1 MEYAVMNIA
10 RRLQLIAL
18 LVMVALVFLS
28 WFSINRLAASNQDLS
43 YVTDNTVPSIS
54 LIKEV
59 QADFYELHA
68 LIQTHVLNT
77 DDGKMQQIET
87 HIADIRTAINS
98 LLEKYK
104 AEMLS
109 NDEDRRLTDD
119 DQRIIAQYYL
129 EIDKVLL
136 LSRQNKNTEA
146 RDYLANN
153 VMTLF
158 GQFAQAIERHVKF
171 NVDLGLA
178 LKRQGEENNDSSL
191 QTLLFIA
198 GGTGI
203 LTLGLFIWLFNQV
216 ANPLRL
222 AMQTLSLIQ
231 RDLNFTLRADVKQQ
245 DEIGLTLNAVNRL
258 LDTLQQTFTEFSV
271 GSLQIKSTAESLS
284 QAAQHLASSASQAN
298 DATSLIAAGV
308 EEMTVSITDISQRTQ
323 ETSRITNESGKLASD
338 GGATIERT
346 VQAIN
351 EIADSIRQA
360 SHEVTALGEGISR
373 IGGVVNVIRDVA
385 GQTNL
390 LALNAAIEAARAG
403 EQGRGFAVV
412 ADEVRKLA
420 ERTAQSTQ
428 EISATVEAIQQES
441 QATVSRMSQVEEK
454 VVQGVAMATESGE
467 IITQIRHAS
476 HRVMDQVGEIT
487 NAIREQSSAAESI
500 AHQVEQIAQVVQ
512 QTSSTAEETSA
523 AAEELNVTTESI
535 HQQISRYR
543 IQ

>member
-1 MEYAVMNIA
+1 MNIA

-18 LVMVALVFLS
+18 LVILALIFLS
-28 WFSINRLAASNQDLS
+28 WFSTNRLDSANRDLG

-59 QADFYELHA
+59 QADFYELHS
-68 LIQTHVLNT
+68 LVQTHVLNT
-77 DDGKMQQIET
+77 DTGKMQQIET
-87 HIADIRTAINS
+87 GINEIRGQINS
-98 LLEKYK
+98 LLDKYK
-104 AEMLS
+104 AELLS

-119 DQRIIAQYYL
+119 DQRIVAQYYQ
-129 EIDKVLL
+129 EIDKVLQ
-136 LSRQNKNTEA
+136 LSRQNKNDEA
-146 RDYLANN
+146 RDMLAGEAYG
-153 VMTLF
+153 LF
-158 GQFAQAIERHVKF
+158 QQFAKAIELHVTF
-171 NVDLGLA
+171 NIDLGLE
-178 LKRQGEENNDSSL
+178 LKAQGKENYDNSM

-198 GGTGI
+198 GGTTV
-203 LTLGLFIWLFNQV
+203 LTLGLFVWLFNQV
-216 ANPLRL
+216 ANPLRT
-222 AMQTLSLIQ
+222 AMDTLTRIQ
-231 RDLNFTLRADVKQQ
+231 RDLNFTLRADVRQQ

-323 ETSRITNESGKLASD
+323 ETSRITNESGQLATE
-338 GGATIERT
+338 GGRTIDRT
-346 VQAIN
+346 VHAIN

-360 SHEVTALGEGISR
+360 SAEVSALGEGISR
-373 IGGVVNVIRDVA
+373 IGGVVSVIRDVA

-403 EQGRGFAVV
+403 ESGRGFAVV

-441 QATVSRMSQVEEK
+441 NNTVSRMNLVEEK
-454 VVQGVAMATESGE
+454 VSQGVVMATESGAIISE
-467 IITQIRHAS
+467 IRSAS

-487 NAIREQSSAAESI
+487 NAIREQSAAAESI

>member
-1 MEYAVMNIA
+1 MNIA

-18 LVMVALVFLS
+18 LVMLTLIFLS
-28 WFSINRLAASNQDLS
+28 WFSINRLGAGNRDLS

-59 QADFYELHA
+59 QADFYELHS
-68 LIQTHVLNT
+68 LVQTHVLNT
-77 DDGKMQQIET
+77 DSSKMQQIET
-87 HIADIRTAINS
+87 GITEIRGQINS
-98 LLEKYK
+98 LLDKYK

-119 DQRIIAQYYL
+119 DQRIVAQYYQ
-129 EIDKVLL
+129 EIDTVLQ
-136 LSRQNKNTEA
+136 LSRQNKNDEA
-146 RDYLANN
+146 RDMLAGEAYG
-153 VMTLF
+153 LF
-158 GQFAQAIERHVKF
+158 KQFAKAIELHVNF
-171 NVDLGLA
+171 NMDLGLA
-178 LKRQGEENNDSSL
+178 LKKQGQENYDNSL
-191 QTLLFIA
+191 QTLLLIA
-198 GGTGI
+198 GGATV
-203 LTLGLFIWLFNQV
+203 LTMGLFVWLFNQV
-216 ANPLRL
+216 ANPLRT
-222 AMQTLSLIQ
+222 AMDTLTRIQ

-284 QAAQHLASSASQAN
+284 QAAQHLASSANQAN

-323 ETSRITNESGKLASD
+323 ETSRITNESGQLATE
-338 GGATIERT
+338 GGRTIERT
-346 VQAIN
+346 VHAIN

-360 SHEVTALGEGISR
+360 SAEVIALGEGISR

-403 EQGRGFAVV
+403 ESGRGFAVV

-441 QATVSRMSQVEEK
+441 NNTVSRMHLVEEK
-454 VVQGVAMATESGE
+454 VSQGVTMATESGAIIAE
-467 IITQIRHAS
+467 IRSAS
-476 HRVMDQVGEIT
+476 HRVMEQVGEIT

>member
-1 MEYAVMNIA
+1 MNIA

-18 LVMVALVFLS
+18 LVMLALAFLS
-28 WFSINRLAASNQDLS
+28 WFSINRLSSANNDLG

-54 LIKEV
+54 LIKQV

-77 DDGKMQQIET
+77 DSSKMNQIET
-87 HIADIRTAINS
+87 GIADLRTEIRA
-98 LLEKYK
+98 LLQKYE
-104 AEMLS
+104 ADMLS
-109 NDEDRRLTDD
+109 NEEDRQLTTD
-119 DQRIIAQYYL
+119 DQRIIEQYYQ
-129 EIDKVLL
+129 EIEKVLI
-136 LSRQNKNTEA
+136 LSRDNKNTEA
-146 RDYLANN
+146 RDIIANN
-153 VMTLF
+153 VMPLF
-158 GQFAQAIERHVKF
+158 EQFSKAIDKHVHF
-171 NVDLGLA
+171 NVKLGEA
-178 LKRQGEENNDSSL
+178 VKQQGEKNYDNSL
-191 QTLLFIA
+191 QTMLFISV
-198 GGTGI
+198 GTGI
-203 LTLGLFIWLFNQV
+203 LTLVLFIWLFRQV

-222 AMQTLSLIQ
+222 AMATLFDIQ
-231 RDLNFTLRADVKQQ
+231 HNLNFTLRAKVAQQ
-245 DEIGLTLNAVNRL
+245 DEIGLTLSAVNRL

-284 QAAQHLASSASQAN
+284 QAAHHLASSASQAN

-323 ETSRITNESGKLASD
+323 EASRITNESGKLASD
-338 GGATIERT
+338 GGTTIDRT
-346 VQAIN
+346 VKAIN
-351 EIADSIRQA
+351 EIAEAIRQA
-360 SHEVTALGEGISR
+360 SSEVTALGDGISR
-373 IGGVVNVIRDVA
+373 IGGVVNVISDVA

-420 ERTAQSTQ
+420 ERTAQSTR
-428 EISATVEAIQQES
+428 EISETVEAIQQGS
-441 QATVSRMSQVEEK
+441 QLTVTKMVQVEEK
-454 VVQGVAMATESGE
+454 VAQGVAMATESGE
-467 IITQIRHAS
+467 IITQIRQAS

-487 NAIREQSSAAESI
+487 IAIREQSSAAESI

-523 AAEELNVTTESI
+523 AAEELNVTTENI

>member
-1 MEYAVMNIA
+1 MNIA

-18 LVMVALVFLS
+18 LVILALVFLS
-28 WFSINRLAASNQDLS
+28 WFSINRLDSANRDLG

-59 QADFYELHA
+59 QADFYELHS
-68 LIQTHVLNT
+68 LVQTHVLNT
-77 DDGKMQQIET
+77 DSSRMQQIET
-87 HIADIRTAINS
+87 GITEIQGQITS
-98 LLEKYK
+98 LLDKYK

-119 DQRIIAQYYL
+119 DQRIVAQYYQ
-129 EIDKVLL
+129 EIDKVLQ
-136 LSRQNKNTEA
+136 LSRQNKNDEA
-146 RDYLANN
+146 RDMLSGEAYG
-153 VMTLF
+153 LF
-158 GQFAQAIERHVKF
+158 QQFAKAIELHVNF
-171 NVDLGLA
+171 NMDLGLA
-178 LKRQGEENNDSSL
+178 LKKQGQENYDNSL

-198 GGTGI
+198 GGTTV
-203 LTLGLFIWLFNQV
+203 LTLGLFVWLFNQV
-216 ANPLRL
+216 ANPLRT
-222 AMQTLSLIQ
+222 AMDILTRIQ

-323 ETSRITNESGKLASD
+323 ETSRITNESGQLATE
-338 GGATIERT
+338 GGRTIERT
-346 VQAIN
+346 VHAIN

-360 SHEVTALGEGISR
+360 SAEVIALGEGISR

-403 EQGRGFAVV
+403 ESGRGFAVV

-441 QATVSRMSQVEEK
+441 NNTVSRMHLVEEK
-454 VVQGVAMATESGE
+454 VSQGVTMATESGAIIAE
-467 IITQIRHAS
+467 IRSAS
-476 HRVMDQVGEIT
+476 HRVMEQVGEIT

>member
-1 MEYAVMNIA
+1 MNIA

-18 LVMVALVFLS
+18 LVMLTLIFLS
-28 WFSINRLAASNQDLS
+28 WFSINRLGAGNRDLS

-59 QADFYELHA
+59 QADFYELHS
-68 LIQTHVLNT
+68 LVQTHVLNT
-77 DDGKMQQIET
+77 DSSRMQQIET
-87 HIADIRTAINS
+87 GITEIRGQINS
-98 LLEKYK
+98 LLDKYK

-119 DQRIIAQYYL
+119 DQRIVAQYYQ
-129 EIDKVLL
+129 EIDKVLQ
-136 LSRQNKNTEA
+136 LSRQNKNDEA
-146 RDYLANN
+146 RDMLAGEAYG
-153 VMTLF
+153 LF
-158 GQFAQAIERHVKF
+158 KQFAKAIELHVNF
-171 NVDLGLA
+171 NMDLGLA
-178 LKRQGEENNDSSL
+178 LKKQGQENYDNSL
-191 QTLLFIA
+191 QTLLLIA
-198 GGTGI
+198 GGATV
-203 LTLGLFIWLFNQV
+203 LTMGLFVWLFNQV
-216 ANPLRL
+216 ANPLRT
-222 AMQTLSLIQ
+222 AMDTLTRLQ

-298 DATSLIAAGV
+298 DATSLIATGV

-323 ETSRITNESGKLASD
+323 ETSRITNESGQLATE
-338 GGATIERT
+338 GGRTIERT
-346 VQAIN
+346 VHAIN

-360 SHEVTALGEGISR
+360 SAEVIALGEGISR

-403 EQGRGFAVV
+403 ESGRGFAVV

-441 QATVSRMSQVEEK
+441 NNTVSRMHLVEEK
-454 VVQGVAMATESGE
+454 VSQGVTMATESGAIIAE
-467 IITQIRHAS
+467 IRSAS
-476 HRVMDQVGEIT
+476 HRVMEQVGEIT

>member
-1 MEYAVMNIA
+1 MNIA

-18 LVMVALVFLS
+18 LVMLTLIFLS
-28 WFSINRLAASNQDLS
+28 WFSINRLGAGNRDLS

-59 QADFYELHA
+59 QADFYELHS
-68 LIQTHVLNT
+68 LVQTHVLNT
-77 DDGKMQQIET
+77 DSSKMQQIET
-87 HIADIRTAINS
+87 GITEIRGQINS
-98 LLEKYK
+98 LLDKYK

-119 DQRIIAQYYL
+119 DQRIVAQYYQ
-129 EIDKVLL
+129 EIDKVLQ
-136 LSRQNKNTEA
+136 LSRQNKNDEA
-146 RDYLANN
+146 RDMLAGEAYG
-153 VMTLF
+153 LF
-158 GQFAQAIERHVKF
+158 KQFAKAIELHVNF
-171 NVDLGLA
+171 NMDLGLA
-178 LKRQGEENNDSSL
+178 LKKQGQENYDNSL
-191 QTLLFIA
+191 QTLLLIA
-198 GGTGI
+198 GGATV
-203 LTLGLFIWLFNQV
+203 LTMGLFVWLFNQV
-216 ANPLRL
+216 ANPLRT
-222 AMQTLSLIQ
+222 AMDTLTRIQ

-284 QAAQHLASSASQAN
+284 QAAQHLASSANQAN

-323 ETSRITNESGKLASD
+323 ETSRITNESGQLATE
-338 GGATIERT
+338 GGRTIERT
-346 VQAIN
+346 VHAIN

-360 SHEVTALGEGISR
+360 SAEVIALGEGISR

-403 EQGRGFAVV
+403 ESGRGFAVV

-441 QATVSRMSQVEEK
+441 NNTVSRMHLVEEK
-454 VVQGVAMATESGE
+454 VSQGVTMATESGAIIAE
-467 IITQIRHAS
+467 IRSAS

>member
-1 MEYAVMNIA
+1 MNIA

-18 LVMVALVFLS
+18 LVMLTLIFLS
-28 WFSINRLAASNQDLS
+28 WFSINRLGAGNRDLS

-59 QADFYELHA
+59 QADFYELHS
-68 LIQTHVLNT
+68 LVQTHVLNT
-77 DDGKMQQIET
+77 DSSKMQQIET
-87 HIADIRTAINS
+87 GITEIRGQINS
-98 LLEKYK
+98 LLDKYK

-119 DQRIIAQYYL
+119 DQRIVAQYYQ
-129 EIDKVLL
+129 EIDKVLQ
-136 LSRQNKNTEA
+136 LSRQNKNDEA
-146 RDYLANN
+146 RDMLAGEAYG
-153 VMTLF
+153 LF
-158 GQFAQAIERHVKF
+158 KQFAKAIELHVNF
-171 NVDLGLA
+171 NMDLGLA
-178 LKRQGEENNDSSL
+178 LKKQGQENYDSSL
-191 QTLLFIA
+191 QTLLLIA
-198 GGTGI
+198 GGATV
-203 LTLGLFIWLFNQV
+203 LTMGLFVWLFNQV
-216 ANPLRL
+216 ANPLRT
-222 AMQTLSLIQ
+222 AMDTLTRIQ

-284 QAAQHLASSASQAN
+284 LAAQHLASSANQAN

-323 ETSRITNESGKLASD
+323 ETSRITNESGQLATE
-338 GGATIERT
+338 GGRTIERT
-346 VQAIN
+346 VHAIN

-360 SHEVTALGEGISR
+360 SAEVIALGEGISR

-403 EQGRGFAVV
+403 ESGRGFAVV

-441 QATVSRMSQVEEK
+441 NNTVSRMHLVEEK
-454 VVQGVAMATESGE
+454 VSQGVTMATESGAIIAE
-467 IITQIRHAS
+467 IRSAS
-476 HRVMDQVGEIT
+476 HRVMEQVGEIT

>member
-1 MEYAVMNIA
+1 MNIA

-18 LVMVALVFLS
+18 LVMLALVFLS
-28 WFSINRLAASNQDLS
+28 WFSINRLGAGNRDLS
-43 YVTDNTVPSIS
+43 YVTDNTVPSIA

-59 QADFYELHA
+59 QAAFYELHSRVQSH
-68 LIQTHVLNT
+68 ILNT
-77 DDGKMQQIET
+77 DDGKMQQIE
-87 HIADIRTAINS
+87 ADIAEHRKQINS
-98 LLEKYK
+98 QLEKYK

-119 DQRIIAQYYL
+119 DLRIIAQYYQ
-129 EIDKVLL
+129 EIDKVLQ
-136 LSRQNKNTEA
+136 LSRQNKNDEA
-146 RDYLANN
+146 RDMLAGEATR
-153 VMTLF
+153 VF
-158 GQFAQAIERHVKF
+158 QQFAKAIELHVNF
-171 NVDLGLA
+171 NMDLGLA
-178 LKRQGEENNDSSL
+178 LKKQGQENYDNSL

-198 GGTGI
+198 GGATV
-203 LTLGLFIWLFNQV
+203 LTMGLFVWLFNQV
-216 ANPLRL
+216 ANPLRT
-222 AMQTLSLIQ
+222 AMDTLTRIQ

-284 QAAQHLASSASQAN
+284 QAAQHLASSANQAN

-323 ETSRITNESGKLASD
+323 ETSRITNESGQLATE
-338 GGATIERT
+338 GGRTIERT
-346 VQAIN
+346 VHAIN

-360 SHEVTALGEGISR
+360 SAEVIALGEGISR

-403 EQGRGFAVV
+403 ESGRGFAVV

-441 QATVSRMSQVEEK
+441 NNTVSRMHLVEEK
-454 VVQGVAMATESGE
+454 VSQGVTMATESGAIIAE
-467 IITQIRHAS
+467 IRSAS
-476 HRVMDQVGEIT
+476 HRVMEQVGEIT

>member
-1 MEYAVMNIA
+1 MNIA

-18 LVMVALVFLS
+18 LVILTLIFLS
-28 WFSINRLAASNQDLS
+28 WFSINRLGAGNRDLS

-59 QADFYELHA
+59 QADFYELHS
-68 LIQTHVLNT
+68 LVQTHVLNT
-77 DDGKMQQIET
+77 DSSRMQQIET
-87 HIADIRTAINS
+87 GITEIRGQINS
-98 LLEKYK
+98 LLDKYK

-119 DQRIIAQYYL
+119 DQRIVAQYYQ
-129 EIDKVLL
+129 EIDKVLQ
-136 LSRQNKNTEA
+136 LSRQNKNDEA
-146 RDYLANN
+146 RDMLAGEAYG
-153 VMTLF
+153 LF
-158 GQFAQAIERHVKF
+158 QQFAKAIELHVNF
-171 NVDLGLA
+171 NMDLGLA
-178 LKRQGEENNDSSL
+178 LKKQGQENYDNSL
-191 QTLLFIA
+191 QTLLLIA
-198 GGTGI
+198 GGATV
-203 LTLGLFIWLFNQV
+203 LTMGLFVWLFNQV
-216 ANPLRL
+216 ANPLRT
-222 AMQTLSLIQ
+222 AMDTLTRIQ

-284 QAAQHLASSASQAN
+284 QAAQHLASSANQAN

-323 ETSRITNESGKLASD
+323 ETSRITNESGQLATE
-338 GGATIERT
+338 GGRTIERT
-346 VQAIN
+346 VHAIN

-360 SHEVTALGEGISR
+360 SAEVIALGEGISR

-403 EQGRGFAVV
+403 ESGRGFAVV

-441 QATVSRMSQVEEK
+441 NNTVSRMHLVEEK
-454 VVQGVAMATESGE
+454 VSQGVTMATESGAIIAE
-467 IITQIRHAS
+467 IRSAS

>member
-1 MEYAVMNIA
+1 MNIA

-18 LVMVALVFLS
+18 LVMLTLIFLS
-28 WFSINRLAASNQDLS
+28 WFSINRLGAGNRDLS

-59 QADFYELHA
+59 QADFYELHS
-68 LIQTHVLNT
+68 LVQTHVLNT
-77 DDGKMQQIET
+77 DSSKMQQIET
-87 HIADIRTAINS
+87 GITEIRGQINS
-98 LLEKYK
+98 LLDKYK

-119 DQRIIAQYYL
+119 DQRIVAQYYQ
-129 EIDKVLL
+129 EIDKVLQ
-136 LSRQNKNTEA
+136 LSRQNKNDEA
-146 RDYLANN
+146 RDMLAGEAYG
-153 VMTLF
+153 LF
-158 GQFAQAIERHVKF
+158 QQFAKAIELHVNF
-171 NVDLGLA
+171 NMDLGLA
-178 LKRQGEENNDSSL
+178 LKKQGQENYDNSL
-191 QTLLFIA
+191 QTLLLIA
-198 GGTGI
+198 GGATV
-203 LTLGLFIWLFNQV
+203 LTMGLFVWLFNQV
-216 ANPLRL
+216 ANPLRT
-222 AMQTLSLIQ
+222 AMDTLTRIQ

-284 QAAQHLASSASQAN
+284 QAAQHLASSANQAN

-323 ETSRITNESGKLASD
+323 ETSRITNESGQLATE
-338 GGATIERT
+338 GGRTIERT
-346 VQAIN
+346 VHAIN

-360 SHEVTALGEGISR
+360 SAEVIALGEGISR

-403 EQGRGFAVV
+403 ESGRGFAVV

-441 QATVSRMSQVEEK
+441 NNTVSRMHLVEEK
-454 VVQGVAMATESGE
+454 VSQGVTMATESGAIIAE
-467 IITQIRHAS
+467 IRSAS
-476 HRVMDQVGEIT
+476 HRVMEQVGEIT

>member
-1 MEYAVMNIA
+1 MNIA

-18 LVMVALVFLS
+18 LVMLTLIFLS
-28 WFSINRLAASNQDLS
+28 WFSINRLGAGNRDLS

-59 QADFYELHA
+59 QADFYELHS
-68 LIQTHVLNT
+68 LVQTHVLNT
-77 DDGKMQQIET
+77 DSSKMQQIET
-87 HIADIRTAINS
+87 GITEIRGQINS
-98 LLEKYK
+98 LLDKYK

-119 DQRIIAQYYL
+119 DQRIVAQYYQ
-129 EIDKVLL
+129 EIDKVLQ
-136 LSRQNKNTEA
+136 LSRQNKNDEA
-146 RDYLANN
+146 RDMLAGEATR
-153 VMTLF
+153 VF
-158 GQFAQAIERHVKF
+158 QQFAKAIELHVNF
-171 NVDLGLA
+171 NMDLGLA
-178 LKRQGEENNDSSL
+178 LKKQGQENYDNSL

-198 GGTGI
+198 GGATV
-203 LTLGLFIWLFNQV
+203 LTMGLFVWLFNQV
-216 ANPLRL
+216 ANPLRT
-222 AMQTLSLIQ
+222 AMDTLTRIQ

-284 QAAQHLASSASQAN
+284 QAAQHLASSANQAN

-323 ETSRITNESGKLASD
+323 ETSRITNESGHLATE
-338 GGATIERT
+338 GGRTIERT
-346 VQAIN
+346 VHAIN

-360 SHEVTALGEGISR
+360 SAEVIALGEGISR

-403 EQGRGFAVV
+403 ESGRGFAVV

-441 QATVSRMSQVEEK
+441 NNTVSRMHLVEEK
-454 VVQGVAMATESGE
+454 VSQGVTMATESGAIIAE
-467 IITQIRHAS
+467 IRSAS
-476 HRVMDQVGEIT
+476 HRVMEQVGEIT

>member
-1 MEYAVMNIA
+1 MNIA

-18 LVMVALVFLS
+18 LVMLTLIFLS
-28 WFSINRLAASNQDLS
+28 WFSINRLGAGNRDLS

-59 QADFYELHA
+59 QADFYELHS
-68 LIQTHVLNT
+68 LVQTHVLNT
-77 DDGKMQQIET
+77 DSSKMQQIET
-87 HIADIRTAINS
+87 GITEIRGQINS
-98 LLEKYK
+98 LLDKYK

-119 DQRIIAQYYL
+119 DQRIVAQYYQ
-129 EIDKVLL
+129 EIDKVLQ
-136 LSRQNKNTEA
+136 LSRQNKNDEA
-146 RDYLANN
+146 RDMLAGEAYG
-153 VMTLF
+153 LF
-158 GQFAQAIERHVKF
+158 KQFAKAIELHVNF
-171 NVDLGLA
+171 NMDLGLA
-178 LKRQGEENNDSSL
+178 LKKQGQENYDNSL

-198 GGTGI
+198 GGTTV
-203 LTLGLFIWLFNQV
+203 LTMGLFVWLFNQV
-216 ANPLRL
+216 ANPLRT
-222 AMQTLSLIQ
+222 AMDTLTRIQ

-284 QAAQHLASSASQAN
+284 QAAQHLASSANQAN

-323 ETSRITNESGKLASD
+323 ETSRITNESGQLATE
-338 GGATIERT
+338 GGRTIERT
-346 VQAIN
+346 VHAIN

-360 SHEVTALGEGISR
+360 SAEVIALGEGISR

-403 EQGRGFAVV
+403 ESGRGFAVV

-441 QATVSRMSQVEEK
+441 NNTVSRMHLVEEK
-454 VVQGVAMATESGE
+454 VSQGVTMATESGAIIAE
-467 IITQIRHAS
+467 IRSAS

>member
-1 MEYAVMNIA
+1 MNIA

-18 LVMVALVFLS
+18 LVMLTLLFLS
-28 WFSINRLAASNQDLS
+28 WFSINRLGAGNRDLS

-54 LIKEV
+54 LIKDV
-59 QADFYELHA
+59 QADFYELHSHV
-68 LIQTHVLNT
+68 QTHILNT
-77 DDGKMQQIET
+77 DDSKMQQIEAD
-87 HIADIRTAINS
+87 IADKRKQISS

-104 AEMLS
+104 AELLS

-119 DQRIIAQYYL
+119 DQRIIAQYFQ

-136 LSRQNKNTEA
+136 LSRQNKNDEA
-146 RDYLANN
+146 RDMLAGEAAR
-153 VMTLF
+153 LF
-158 GQFAQAIERHVKF
+158 EQFAKAIELHVTF
-171 NVDLGLA
+171 NTDLGLA
-178 LKRQGEENNDSSL
+178 LKKQGEENYDNSL

-198 GGTGI
+198 GGATV
-203 LTLGLFIWLFNQV
+203 LTMGLFVWLFNQV
-216 ANPLRL
+216 ANPLRT
-222 AMQTLSLIQ
+222 AMDTLTRIQ

-323 ETSRITNESGKLASD
+323 ETSRITNESGQLATE
-338 GGATIERT
+338 GGKTIDRT
-346 VQAIN
+346 VHAIN

-360 SHEVTALGEGISR
+360 SAEVIALGEGISR

-403 EQGRGFAVV
+403 ESGRGFAVV

-441 QATVSRMSQVEEK
+441 NNTVSRMNLVEEK
-454 VVQGVAMATESGE
+454 VSQGVVMATESGAIISE
-467 IITQIRHAS
+467 IRSAS
-476 HRVMDQVGEIT
+476 HRVMEQVGEIT

>member
-1 MEYAVMNIA
+1 MNIA

-18 LVMVALVFLS
+18 LVMLALVFLS
-28 WFSINRLAASNQDLS
+28 WFSINRLGAGNRDLS
-43 YVTDNTVPSIS
+43 YVTDNTVPSIA

-59 QADFYELHA
+59 QAAFYELHSRVQSH
-68 LIQTHVLNT
+68 ILNT
-77 DDGKMQQIET
+77 DDGKMQQIE
-87 HIADIRTAINS
+87 ADIAEHRKQINS
-98 LLEKYK
+98 QLEKYK

-119 DQRIIAQYYL
+119 DQRIIAQYYQ
-129 EIDKVLL
+129 EIDKVLQ
-136 LSRQNKNTEA
+136 LSRQNKNDEA
-146 RDYLANN
+146 RDMQAGEATR
-153 VMTLF
+153 VF
-158 GQFAQAIERHVKF
+158 QQFAKAIELHVNF
-171 NVDLGLA
+171 NMDLGLA
-178 LKRQGEENNDSSL
+178 LKKQGQENYDNSL

-198 GGTGI
+198 GGATV
-203 LTLGLFIWLFNQV
+203 LTMGLFVWLFNQV
-216 ANPLRL
+216 ANPLRT
-222 AMQTLSLIQ
+222 AMDTLTRIQ

-284 QAAQHLASSASQAN
+284 QAAQHLASSANQAN

-323 ETSRITNESGKLASD
+323 ETSRITNESGQLATE
-338 GGATIERT
+338 GGRTIERT
-346 VQAIN
+346 VHAIN

-360 SHEVTALGEGISR
+360 SAEVIALGEGISR

-403 EQGRGFAVV
+403 ESGRGFAVV

-441 QATVSRMSQVEEK
+441 NNTVSRMHLVEEK
-454 VVQGVAMATESGE
+454 VSQGVTMATESGAIIAE
-467 IITQIRHAS
+467 IRSAS
-476 HRVMDQVGEIT
+476 HRVMEQVGEIT

-512 QTSSTAEETSA
+512 QTSST
-523 AAEELNVTTESI
+523 
-535 HQQISRYR
+535 
-543 IQ
+543 

>member
-1 MEYAVMNIA
+1 MNIA

-18 LVMVALVFLS
+18 LVMLTLIFLS
-28 WFSINRLAASNQDLS
+28 WFSINRLGAGNRDLS

-59 QADFYELHA
+59 QADFYELHS
-68 LIQTHVLNT
+68 LVQTHVLNT
-77 DDGKMQQIET
+77 DSSKMQQIET
-87 HIADIRTAINS
+87 GITEIRGQINS
-98 LLEKYK
+98 LLDKYK

-119 DQRIIAQYYL
+119 DQRIVAQYYQ
-129 EIDKVLL
+129 EIDKVLQ
-136 LSRQNKNTEA
+136 LSRQNKNDEA
-146 RDYLANN
+146 RDMLAGEAYG
-153 VMTLF
+153 LF
-158 GQFAQAIERHVKF
+158 QQFAKAIELHVNF
-171 NVDLGLA
+171 NMDLGLA
-178 LKRQGEENNDSSL
+178 LKKQGQENYDNSL
-191 QTLLFIA
+191 QTLLLIA
-198 GGTGI
+198 GGATV
-203 LTLGLFIWLFNQV
+203 LTMGLFVWLFNQV
-216 ANPLRL
+216 ANPLRT
-222 AMQTLSLIQ
+222 AMDTLTRIQ

-284 QAAQHLASSASQAN
+284 QAAQHLASSANQAN

-323 ETSRITNESGKLASD
+323 ETSRITNESGQLATE
-338 GGATIERT
+338 GGRTIDRT
-346 VQAIN
+346 VHAIN

-360 SHEVTALGEGISR
+360 SAEVIALGEGISR

-403 EQGRGFAVV
+403 ESGRGFAVV

-441 QATVSRMSQVEEK
+441 NNTVSRMHLVEEK
-454 VVQGVAMATESGE
+454 VSQGVTMATESGAIIAE
-467 IITQIRHAS
+467 IRSAS

>member
-1 MEYAVMNIA
+1 MNIA

-18 LVMVALVFLS
+18 LVMLTLVFLS
-28 WFSINRLAASNQDLS
+28 WFSINRLGAGNRDLS

-59 QADFYELHA
+59 QADFYELHS
-68 LIQTHVLNT
+68 LVQTHVLNT
-77 DDGKMQQIET
+77 DSSRMQQIET
-87 HIADIRTAINS
+87 GITEIRGQINS
-98 LLEKYK
+98 LLDKYK

-119 DQRIIAQYYL
+119 DQRIVAQYYQ
-129 EIDKVLL
+129 EIDKVLQ
-136 LSRQNKNTEA
+136 LSRQNKNDEA
-146 RDYLANN
+146 RDMLAGEAYG
-153 VMTLF
+153 LF
-158 GQFAQAIERHVKF
+158 KQFAKAIELHVNF
-171 NVDLGLA
+171 NIDLGLA
-178 LKRQGEENNDSSL
+178 LKKQGQENYDNSL
-191 QTLLFIA
+191 QTLLLIA
-198 GGTGI
+198 GGATV
-203 LTLGLFIWLFNQV
+203 LTMGLFVWLFNQV
-216 ANPLRL
+216 ANPLRT
-222 AMQTLSLIQ
+222 AMDTLTRIQ

-284 QAAQHLASSASQAN
+284 QAAQHLASSANQAN

-323 ETSRITNESGKLASD
+323 ETSRITNESGQLATE
-338 GGATIERT
+338 GGRTIERT
-346 VQAIN
+346 VHAIN

-360 SHEVTALGEGISR
+360 SAEVIALGEGISR

-403 EQGRGFAVV
+403 ESGRGFAVV

-441 QATVSRMSQVEEK
+441 NNTVSRMHLVEEK
-454 VVQGVAMATESGE
+454 VSQGVTMATESGAIIAE
-467 IITQIRHAS
+467 IRSAS

>member
-1 MEYAVMNIA
+1 MNIA

-18 LVMVALVFLS
+18 LVMLTLIFLS
-28 WFSINRLAASNQDLS
+28 WFSINRLGAGNRDLS

-59 QADFYELHA
+59 QADFYELHS
-68 LIQTHVLNT
+68 LVQTHVLNT
-77 DDGKMQQIET
+77 DSSKMQQIET
-87 HIADIRTAINS
+87 GITEIRGQINS
-98 LLEKYK
+98 LLDKYK

-119 DQRIIAQYYL
+119 DQRIVAQYYQ
-129 EIDKVLL
+129 EIDKVLQ
-136 LSRQNKNTEA
+136 LSRQNKNDEA
-146 RDYLANN
+146 RDMLAGEAYG
-153 VMTLF
+153 LF
-158 GQFAQAIERHVKF
+158 KQFAKAIELHVNF
-171 NVDLGLA
+171 NMDLGLA
-178 LKRQGEENNDSSL
+178 LKKQGQENYDNSL

-198 GGTGI
+198 GGATV
-203 LTLGLFIWLFNQV
+203 LTMGLFVWLFNQV
-216 ANPLRL
+216 ANPLRT
-222 AMQTLSLIQ
+222 AMDTLTRIQ

-284 QAAQHLASSASQAN
+284 QAAQHLASSANQAN

-323 ETSRITNESGKLASD
+323 ETSRITNESGQLASE
-338 GGATIERT
+338 GGRTIERT
-346 VQAIN
+346 VHAIN

-360 SHEVTALGEGISR
+360 SAEVIALGEGISR

-403 EQGRGFAVV
+403 ESGRGFAVV

-441 QATVSRMSQVEEK
+441 NNTVSRMHLVEEK
-454 VVQGVAMATESGE
+454 VSQGVTMATESGAIIAE
-467 IITQIRHAS
+467 IRSAS

>member
-1 MEYAVMNIA
+1 MNIA

-18 LVMVALVFLS
+18 LVILALIFLS
-28 WFSINRLAASNQDLS
+28 WFSINRLGAGNRDLS

-59 QADFYELHA
+59 QADFYELHS
-68 LIQTHVLNT
+68 LVQTHVLNT
-77 DDGKMQQIET
+77 DSSRMQQIET
-87 HIADIRTAINS
+87 GITEIRGQINS
-98 LLEKYK
+98 LLDKYK

-119 DQRIIAQYYL
+119 GQRIVAQYYQ
-129 EIDKVLL
+129 EIDKVLQ
-136 LSRQNKNTEA
+136 LSRQNKNDEA
-146 RDYLANN
+146 RDMLAGEAYG
-153 VMTLF
+153 LF
-158 GQFAQAIERHVKF
+158 KQFAKAIELHVNF
-171 NVDLGLA
+171 NIDLGLA
-178 LKRQGEENNDSSL
+178 LKKQGQENYDNSL
-191 QTLLFIA
+191 QTLLLIA
-198 GGTGI
+198 GGATV
-203 LTLGLFIWLFNQV
+203 LTMGLFVWLFNQV
-216 ANPLRL
+216 ANPLRT
-222 AMQTLSLIQ
+222 AMDTLTRIQ

-284 QAAQHLASSASQAN
+284 QAAQHLASSANQAN

-323 ETSRITNESGKLASD
+323 ETSRITNESGQLATE
-338 GGATIERT
+338 GGRTIERT
-346 VQAIN
+346 VHAIN

-360 SHEVTALGEGISR
+360 SAEVIALGEGISR

-403 EQGRGFAVV
+403 ESGRGFAVV

-441 QATVSRMSQVEEK
+441 NNTVSRMHLVEEK
-454 VVQGVAMATESGE
+454 VSQGVTMATESGAIIAE
-467 IITQIRHAS
+467 IRSAS

>member
-1 MEYAVMNIA
+1 MNIA

-18 LVMVALVFLS
+18 LVILALIFLS
-28 WFSINRLAASNQDLS
+28 WFSINRLDSANRDLG

-59 QADFYELHA
+59 QADFYELHS
-68 LIQTHVLNT
+68 LVQTHVLNT
-77 DDGKMQQIET
+77 DTSKMQQIET
-87 HIADIRTAINS
+87 GITEIRGQINS
-98 LLEKYK
+98 LLDKYK
-104 AEMLS
+104 AELLS

-119 DQRIIAQYYL
+119 DQRIVAQYYQ
-129 EIDKVLL
+129 EIDKVLQ
-136 LSRQNKNTEA
+136 LSRQNKNDEA
-146 RDYLANN
+146 RDMLAGEATN
-153 VMTLF
+153 LF
-158 GQFAQAIERHVKF
+158 HQFAKAIELHVNF
-171 NVDLGLA
+171 NIDLGLE
-178 LKRQGEENNDSSL
+178 LKAQGKENYDNSM

-198 GGTGI
+198 GGTTV
-203 LTLGLFIWLFNQV
+203 LTLGLFVWLFNQV
-216 ANPLRL
+216 ANPLRT
-222 AMQTLSLIQ
+222 AMDTLTRIQ
-231 RDLNFTLRADVKQQ
+231 RDLNFTLRADVRQQ

-323 ETSRITNESGKLASD
+323 ETSRITNESGQLATE
-338 GGATIERT
+338 GGRTIDRT
-346 VQAIN
+346 VHAIN

-360 SHEVTALGEGISR
+360 SAEVIALGEGISR

-403 EQGRGFAVV
+403 ESGRGFAVV

-441 QATVSRMSQVEEK
+441 NNTVSRMNLVEEK
-454 VVQGVAMATESGE
+454 VSQGVAMATESGAIISE
-467 IITQIRHAS
+467 IRSAS

-487 NAIREQSSAAESI
+487 NAIREQSAAAESI

>member
-1 MEYAVMNIA
+1 MNIA

-18 LVMVALVFLS
+18 LVILTLIFLS
-28 WFSINRLAASNQDLS
+28 WFSINRLGAGNRDLS

-59 QADFYELHA
+59 QADFYELHS
-68 LIQTHVLNT
+68 LVQTHVLNT
-77 DDGKMQQIET
+77 DSSRMQQIET
-87 HIADIRTAINS
+87 GITEIRGQINS
-98 LLEKYK
+98 LLDKYK

-119 DQRIIAQYYL
+119 DQRIVAQYYQ
-129 EIDKVLL
+129 EIDKVLQ
-136 LSRQNKNTEA
+136 LSRQNKNDEA
-146 RDYLANN
+146 RDMLAGEAYG
-153 VMTLF
+153 LF
-158 GQFAQAIERHVKF
+158 KQFAKAIELHVNF
-171 NVDLGLA
+171 NMDLGLA
-178 LKRQGEENNDSSL
+178 LKKQGQENYDNSL

-198 GGTGI
+198 GGATV
-203 LTLGLFIWLFNQV
+203 LTMGLFVWLFNQV
-216 ANPLRL
+216 ANPLRT
-222 AMQTLSLIQ
+222 AMDTLTRIQ

-284 QAAQHLASSASQAN
+284 QAAQHLASSANQAN

-323 ETSRITNESGKLASD
+323 ETSRITNESGQLATE
-338 GGATIERT
+338 GGRTIERT
-346 VQAIN
+346 VHAIN

-360 SHEVTALGEGISR
+360 SAEVIALGEGISR
-373 IGGVVNVIRDVA
+373 IGGVVSVIRDVA

-403 EQGRGFAVV
+403 ESGRGFAVV

-441 QATVSRMSQVEEK
+441 NNTVSRMHLVEEK
-454 VVQGVAMATESGE
+454 VSQGVTMATESGAIIAE
-467 IITQIRHAS
+467 IRSAS

>member
-1 MEYAVMNIA
+1 MNIA

-18 LVMVALVFLS
+18 LVMLTLIFLS
-28 WFSINRLAASNQDLS
+28 WFSINRLGAGNRDLS

-59 QADFYELHA
+59 QADFYELHS
-68 LIQTHVLNT
+68 LVQTHVLNT
-77 DDGKMQQIET
+77 DSSRMQQIET
-87 HIADIRTAINS
+87 GITEIRGQINS
-98 LLEKYK
+98 LLDKYK

-119 DQRIIAQYYL
+119 DQRIVAQYYQ
-129 EIDKVLL
+129 EIDKVLQ
-136 LSRQNKNTEA
+136 LSRQNKNDEA
-146 RDYLANN
+146 RDMLAGEAYG
-153 VMTLF
+153 LF
-158 GQFAQAIERHVKF
+158 QQFAKAIELHVNF
-171 NVDLGLA
+171 NMDLGLA
-178 LKRQGEENNDSSL
+178 LKKQGQENYDNSL

-198 GGTGI
+198 GGATV
-203 LTLGLFIWLFNQV
+203 LTMGLFVWLFNQV
-216 ANPLRL
+216 ANPLRT
-222 AMQTLSLIQ
+222 AMDTLTRIQ

-284 QAAQHLASSASQAN
+284 QAAQHLASSANQAN

-323 ETSRITNESGKLASD
+323 ETSRITNESGQLATE
-338 GGATIERT
+338 GGRTIDRT
-346 VQAIN
+346 VHAIN

-360 SHEVTALGEGISR
+360 SAEVIALGEGISR

-403 EQGRGFAVV
+403 ESGRGFAVV

-441 QATVSRMSQVEEK
+441 NNTVSRMHLVEEK
-454 VVQGVAMATESGE
+454 VSQGVTMATESGAIIAE
-467 IITQIRHAS
+467 IRSAS

>member
-1 MEYAVMNIA
+1 MNIA

-18 LVMVALVFLS
+18 LVMLTLIFLS
-28 WFSINRLAASNQDLS
+28 WFSINRLGAGNRDLS
-43 YVTDNTVPSIS
+43 YVTDNTVPSIA

-59 QADFYELHA
+59 QADFYELHS
-68 LIQTHVLNT
+68 LVQTHVLNT
-77 DDGKMQQIET
+77 DSSKMQQIET
-87 HIADIRTAINS
+87 GITEIRGQINS
-98 LLEKYK
+98 LLDKYK

-119 DQRIIAQYYL
+119 DQRIVAQYYQ
-129 EIDKVLL
+129 EIDKVLQ
-136 LSRQNKNTEA
+136 LSRQNKNDEA
-146 RDYLANN
+146 RDMLAGEAYG
-153 VMTLF
+153 LF
-158 GQFAQAIERHVKF
+158 QQFAKAIELHVNF
-171 NVDLGLA
+171 NMDLGLA
-178 LKRQGEENNDSSL
+178 LKKQGQENYDNSL

-198 GGTGI
+198 GGATV
-203 LTLGLFIWLFNQV
+203 LTMGLFVWLFNQV
-216 ANPLRL
+216 ANPLRT
-222 AMQTLSLIQ
+222 AMDTLTRIQ

-284 QAAQHLASSASQAN
+284 QAAQHLASSANQAN

-323 ETSRITNESGKLASD
+323 ETSRITNESGQLATE
-338 GGATIERT
+338 GGRTIERT
-346 VQAIN
+346 VHAIN

-360 SHEVTALGEGISR
+360 SAEVIALGEGISR

-403 EQGRGFAVV
+403 ESGRGFAVV

-441 QATVSRMSQVEEK
+441 NNTVSRMHLVEEK
-454 VVQGVAMATESGE
+454 VSQGVTMATESGAIIAE
-467 IITQIRHAS
+467 IRSAS
-476 HRVMDQVGEIT
+476 HRVMEQVGEIT

>member
-1 MEYAVMNIA
+1 MNIA

-18 LVMVALVFLS
+18 LVMLTLIFLS
-28 WFSINRLAASNQDLS
+28 WFSINRLGAGNRDLS

-59 QADFYELHA
+59 QADFYELHS
-68 LIQTHVLNT
+68 LVQTHVLNT
-77 DDGKMQQIET
+77 DSSRMQQIET
-87 HIADIRTAINS
+87 GITEIRGQINS
-98 LLEKYK
+98 LLDKYK

-119 DQRIIAQYYL
+119 DQRIVAQYYQ
-129 EIDKVLL
+129 EIDKVLQ
-136 LSRQNKNTEA
+136 LSRQNKNDEA
-146 RDYLANN
+146 RDMLAGEAYG
-153 VMTLF
+153 LF
-158 GQFAQAIERHVKF
+158 KQFAKAIELHVNF
-171 NVDLGLA
+171 NMDLGLA
-178 LKRQGEENNDSSL
+178 IKKQGQENYDNSL

-198 GGTGI
+198 GGATV
-203 LTLGLFIWLFNQV
+203 LTMGLFVWLFNQV
-216 ANPLRL
+216 ANPLRT
-222 AMQTLSLIQ
+222 AMDTLTRIQ

-284 QAAQHLASSASQAN
+284 QAAQHLASSANQAN

-323 ETSRITNESGKLASD
+323 ETSRITNESGQLATE
-338 GGATIERT
+338 GGRTIERT
-346 VQAIN
+346 VHAIN

-360 SHEVTALGEGISR
+360 SAEVIALGEGISR

-403 EQGRGFAVV
+403 ESGRGFAVV

-441 QATVSRMSQVEEK
+441 NNTVSRMHLVEEK
-454 VVQGVAMATESGE
+454 VSQGVTMATESGAIIAE
-467 IITQIRHAS
+467 IRSAS

>member
-1 MEYAVMNIA
+1 MNIA

-18 LVMVALVFLS
+18 LVMLALVFLS
-28 WFSINRLAASNQDLS
+28 WFSINRLGAGNRDLS

-59 QADFYELHA
+59 QADFYELHS
-68 LIQTHVLNT
+68 LVQTHVLNT
-77 DDGKMQQIET
+77 DSSRMQQIET
-87 HIADIRTAINS
+87 GITEIRGQINS
-98 LLEKYK
+98 LLDKYK

-119 DQRIIAQYYL
+119 DQRIVAQYYQ
-129 EIDKVLL
+129 EIDKVLQ
-136 LSRQNKNTEA
+136 LSRQNKNDEA
-146 RDYLANN
+146 RDMLAGEAYG
-153 VMTLF
+153 LF
-158 GQFAQAIERHVKF
+158 KQFAKAIELHVNF
-171 NVDLGLA
+171 NMDLGLA
-178 LKRQGEENNDSSL
+178 LKKQGQENYDNSL
-191 QTLLFIA
+191 QTLLLIA
-198 GGTGI
+198 GGTTV
-203 LTLGLFIWLFNQV
+203 LTMGLFVWLFNQV
-216 ANPLRL
+216 ANPLRT
-222 AMQTLSLIQ
+222 AMDTLTRIQ

-284 QAAQHLASSASQAN
+284 QAAQHLASSANQAN

-323 ETSRITNESGKLASD
+323 ETSRITNESGQLATE
-338 GGATIERT
+338 GGRTIERT
-346 VQAIN
+346 VHAIN

-360 SHEVTALGEGISR
+360 SAEVIALGEGISR

-403 EQGRGFAVV
+403 ESGRGFAVV

-441 QATVSRMSQVEEK
+441 NNTVSRMHLVEEK
-454 VVQGVAMATESGE
+454 VSQGVTMATESGAIIAE
-467 IITQIRHAS
+467 IRSAS
-476 HRVMDQVGEIT
+476 HRVMEQVGEIT

>member
-1 MEYAVMNIA
+1 MNIA

-18 LVMVALVFLS
+18 LVILALIFLS
-28 WFSINRLAASNQDLS
+28 WFSINRLDSANRDLG
-43 YVTDNTVPSIS
+43 YVTDNTVPSIT

-59 QADFYELHA
+59 QADFYELHS
-68 LIQTHVLNT
+68 LVQTHVLNT
-77 DDGKMQQIET
+77 DTGKMQQIET
-87 HIADIRTAINS
+87 DISDRRGQINS
-98 LLEKYK
+98 LLDKYK
-104 AEMLS
+104 GELLS

-119 DQRIIAQYYL
+119 DQRIVAQYYQ

-136 LSRQNKNTEA
+136 LSRQNKNEEA
-146 RDYLANN
+146 RDMLAAEAIK
-153 VMTLF
+153 LYQ
-158 GQFAQAIERHVKF
+158 QFAKAIALHVTF
-171 NVDLGLA
+171 NIDLGLA
-178 LKRQGEENNDSSL
+178 LKAQGKENYDNSL
-191 QTLLFIA
+191 ETLIFIA
-198 GGTGI
+198 GGTGL
-203 LTLGLFIWLFNQV
+203 LTLGLFTWLFMQV
-216 ANPLRL
+216 ASPLRT
-222 AMQTLSLIQ
+222 AMDTLTRIQ
-231 RDLNFTLRADVKQQ
+231 RELNFTLRADVKQQ

-284 QAAQHLASSASQAN
+284 QAAQHLASSTSQAN

-323 ETSRITNESGKLASD
+323 ETSRITNESGQLATE
-338 GGATIERT
+338 GGKTIDRT
-346 VQAIN
+346 VRAIN

-360 SHEVTALGEGISR
+360 SAEVIALGEGISR
-373 IGGVVNVIRDVA
+373 IGGVVSVIRDVA

-403 EQGRGFAVV
+403 ESGRGFAVV

-441 QATVSRMSQVEEK
+441 NNTVSRMNLVEEK
-454 VVQGVAMATESGE
+454 VSQGVAMATESGAIISE
-467 IITQIRHAS
+467 IRSAS
-476 HRVMDQVGEIT
+476 HRVMEQVGEIT
-487 NAIREQSSAAESI
+487 NAIREQSAAAESI
-500 AHQVEQIAQVVQ
+500 AHQVENIAQVVQ

>member
-1 MEYAVMNIA
+1 MNIA

-18 LVMVALVFLS
+18 LVILALIFLS
-28 WFSINRLAASNQDLS
+28 WFSINRLDSANRDLG

-59 QADFYELHA
+59 QADFYELHS
-68 LIQTHVLNT
+68 LVQTHVLNT
-77 DDGKMQQIET
+77 DSSRMQQIET
-87 HIADIRTAINS
+87 GITEIQGQITS
-98 LLEKYK
+98 LLDKYK

-119 DQRIIAQYYL
+119 DQRIVAQYYQ
-129 EIDKVLL
+129 EIDKVLQ
-136 LSRQNKNTEA
+136 LSRQNKNDEA
-146 RDYLANN
+146 RDMLSGEAYG
-153 VMTLF
+153 LF
-158 GQFAQAIERHVKF
+158 QQFAKAIELHVNF
-171 NVDLGLA
+171 NMDLGLA
-178 LKRQGEENNDSSL
+178 LKKQGQENYDNSL

-198 GGTGI
+198 GGTTV
-203 LTLGLFIWLFNQV
+203 LTLGLFVWLFNQV
-216 ANPLRL
+216 ANPLRT
-222 AMQTLSLIQ
+222 AMDILTRIQ

-323 ETSRITNESGKLASD
+323 ETSRITNESGQLATE
-338 GGATIERT
+338 GGRTIERT
-346 VQAIN
+346 VHAIN

-360 SHEVTALGEGISR
+360 SAEVIALGEGISR

-403 EQGRGFAVV
+403 ESGRGFAVV

-441 QATVSRMSQVEEK
+441 NNTVSRMHLVEEK
-454 VVQGVAMATESGE
+454 VSQGVTMATESGAIIAE
-467 IITQIRHAS
+467 IRSAS

>member
-1 MEYAVMNIA
+1 MNIA

-18 LVMVALVFLS
+18 LVMLALVFLS
-28 WFSINRLAASNQDLS
+28 WFSINRLGAGNRDLS

-59 QADFYELHA
+59 QADFYELHS
-68 LIQTHVLNT
+68 LVQTHVLNT
-77 DDGKMQQIET
+77 DSSRMQQIET
-87 HIADIRTAINS
+87 GITEIRGQINS
-98 LLEKYK
+98 LLDKYK

-119 DQRIIAQYYL
+119 DQRIVAQYYQ
-129 EIDKVLL
+129 EIDKVLQ
-136 LSRQNKNTEA
+136 LSRQNKNDEA
-146 RDYLANN
+146 RDMLAGEAYG
-153 VMTLF
+153 LF
-158 GQFAQAIERHVKF
+158 KQFAKAIELHVNF
-171 NVDLGLA
+171 NMDLGLA
-178 LKRQGEENNDSSL
+178 LKKQGQENYDNSL

-198 GGTGI
+198 GGATL
-203 LTLGLFIWLFNQV
+203 LTMGLFVWLFNQV
-216 ANPLRL
+216 ANPLRT
-222 AMQTLSLIQ
+222 AMDTLTRIQ

-284 QAAQHLASSASQAN
+284 QAAQHLASSANQAN

-323 ETSRITNESGKLASD
+323 ETSRITNESGQLATE
-338 GGATIERT
+338 GGRTIERT
-346 VQAIN
+346 VHAIN

-360 SHEVTALGEGISR
+360 SAEVIALGEGISR

-403 EQGRGFAVV
+403 ESGRGFAVV

-441 QATVSRMSQVEEK
+441 NNTVSRMHLVEEK
-454 VVQGVAMATESGE
+454 VSQGVTMATESGTIIAE
-467 IITQIRHAS
+467 IRSAS
-476 HRVMDQVGEIT
+476 HRVMEQVGEIT

>member
-1 MEYAVMNIA
+1 MNIA

-18 LVMVALVFLS
+18 LVMLALVFLS
-28 WFSINRLAASNQDLS
+28 WFSINRLGAGNRDLS
-43 YVTDNTVPSIS
+43 YVTDNTVPSIA

-59 QADFYELHA
+59 QAAFYELHSRVQSH
-68 LIQTHVLNT
+68 ILNT
-77 DDGKMQQIET
+77 DDGKMQQIE
-87 HIADIRTAINS
+87 ADIAEHRKQINS
-98 LLEKYK
+98 QLEKYK

-119 DQRIIAQYYL
+119 DQRIIAQYYQ
-129 EIDKVLL
+129 EIDKVLQ
-136 LSRQNKNTEA
+136 LSSQNKNDEA
-146 RDYLANN
+146 RDELA
-153 VMTLF
+153 TEASRLF
-158 GQFAQAIERHVKF
+158 EQFAKAIELHVNF
-171 NVDLGLA
+171 NMDLGLA
-178 LKRQGEENNDSSL
+178 IKKQGQENYDNSL

-198 GGTGI
+198 GGATV
-203 LTLGLFIWLFNQV
+203 LTMGLFVWLFNQV
-216 ANPLRL
+216 ANPLRT
-222 AMQTLSLIQ
+222 AMDTLTRIQ
-231 RDLNFTLRADVKQQ
+231 HDLNFTLRADVKQQ

-298 DATSLIAAGV
+298 DAISLIAAGV

-323 ETSRITNESGKLASD
+323 ETSRITNESGQLATE
-338 GGATIERT
+338 GGRTIERT
-346 VQAIN
+346 VHAIN

-360 SHEVTALGEGISR
+360 SAEVIALGEGISR

-403 EQGRGFAVV
+403 ESGRGFAVV

-441 QATVSRMSQVEEK
+441 NNTVSRMHLVEEK
-454 VVQGVAMATESGE
+454 VSQGVTMATESGAIIAE
-467 IITQIRHAS
+467 IRSAS
-476 HRVMDQVGEIT
+476 HRVMEQVGEIT

>member
-1 MEYAVMNIA
+1 MNIA

-18 LVMVALVFLS
+18 LVMLALGCLS
-28 WFSINRLAASNQDLS
+28 WFSISRLSSAHADLS

-54 LIKEV
+54 TIKEIET
-59 QADFYELHA
+59 DFYALHS
-68 LIQTHVLNT
+68 LIQAHVLNT
-77 DDGKMQQIET
+77 DDGKMSQIEQGIVSYHT
-87 HIADIRTAINS
+87 NMDALLSQYESGMITNEEDRQLVAD
-98 LLEKYK
+98 
-104 AEMLS
+104 
-109 NDEDRRLTDD
+109 DRRLV
-119 DQRIIAQYYL
+119 AQYDKASEDVL
-129 EIDKVLL
+129 RLSRENKNVEAREAIDKALAPLYEQLTKAIDKHVHFNIQQGDAVKL
-136 LSRQNKNTEA
+136 RGEQNA
-146 RDYLANN
+146 
-153 VMTLF
+153 
-158 GQFAQAIERHVKF
+158 
-171 NVDLGLA
+171 
-178 LKRQGEENNDSSL
+178 DSSM
-191 QTLLFIA
+191 QALLFISV
-198 GGTGI
+198 GTGA
-203 LTLGLFIWLFNQV
+203 LTLVLFLWLFRQV

-222 AMQTLSLIQ
+222 AMATLTEIQ
-231 RDLNFTLRADVKQQ
+231 RDLNFTLRANVSQQ
-245 DEIGLTLNAVNRL
+245 DEIGQTLTAVNRL

-284 QAAQHLASSASQAN
+284 QAAQHMAESASQAN

-308 EEMTVSITDISQRTQ
+308 EEMSVSITDISQRTQ

-346 VQAIN
+346 VLAIN
-351 EIADSIRQA
+351 DIADAIRQA
-360 SHEVTALGEGISR
+360 SRDVTALGEGISR
-373 IGGVVNVIRDVA
+373 IGGVVNVINDVA

-428 EISATVEAIQQES
+428 EISRTVEAIQQGSE
-441 QATVSRMSQVEEK
+441 ATVARMVLVEEK
-454 VVQGVAMATESGE
+454 VAQGVAMATESGA
-467 IITQIRHAS
+467 IITQIRQAS

-487 NAIREQSSAAESI
+487 LAIREQTSAAESI
-500 AHQVEQIAQVVQ
+500 ALQVEQIAQVVQ

-523 AAEELNVTTESI
+523 AAEELNVTTENI

>member
-1 MEYAVMNIA
+1 MNIA

-18 LVMVALVFLS
+18 LVMLALVFLS
-28 WFSINRLAASNQDLS
+28 WFSINRLGAGNRDLS

-59 QADFYELHA
+59 QADFYELHS
-68 LIQTHVLNT
+68 LVQTHVLNT
-77 DDGKMQQIET
+77 DSSRMQQIET
-87 HIADIRTAINS
+87 GITEIRGQINS
-98 LLEKYK
+98 LLDKYK

-119 DQRIIAQYYL
+119 DQRIVAQYYQ
-129 EIDKVLL
+129 EIDKVLQ
-136 LSRQNKNTEA
+136 LSRQNKNDEA
-146 RDYLANN
+146 RDMLAGEAYG
-153 VMTLF
+153 LF
-158 GQFAQAIERHVKF
+158 KQFAKAIELHVNF
-171 NVDLGLA
+171 NMDLGLA
-178 LKRQGEENNDSSL
+178 LKKQGQENYDNSL
-191 QTLLFIA
+191 QTLLLIA
-198 GGTGI
+198 GGATV
-203 LTLGLFIWLFNQV
+203 LTMGLFVWLFNQV
-216 ANPLRL
+216 ANPLRT
-222 AMQTLSLIQ
+222 AMDTLTRIQ

-284 QAAQHLASSASQAN
+284 QAAQHLASSANQAN
-298 DATSLIAAGV
+298 DATSQIAAGV

-323 ETSRITNESGKLASD
+323 ETSRITNESGQLATE
-338 GGATIERT
+338 GGRTIERT
-346 VQAIN
+346 VHAIN

-360 SHEVTALGEGISR
+360 SAEVIALGEGISR

-403 EQGRGFAVV
+403 ESGRGFAVV

-441 QATVSRMSQVEEK
+441 NNTVSRMHLVEEK
-454 VVQGVAMATESGE
+454 VSQGVTMATESGAIIAE
-467 IITQIRHAS
+467 IRSAS
-476 HRVMDQVGEIT
+476 HRVMEQVGEIT

>member
-1 MEYAVMNIA
+1 MNIA

-18 LVMVALVFLS
+18 LVILALIFLS
-28 WFSINRLAASNQDLS
+28 WFSINRLDSANRDLG

-59 QADFYELHA
+59 QADFYELHS
-68 LIQTHVLNT
+68 LVQTHVLNT
-77 DDGKMQQIET
+77 DTGKMQQIET
-87 HIADIRTAINS
+87 GITEIRGQINS
-98 LLEKYK
+98 LLDKYK
-104 AEMLS
+104 AELLS

-119 DQRIIAQYYL
+119 DQRIVAQYYQ
-129 EIDKVLL
+129 EIDKVLQ
-136 LSRQNKNTEA
+136 LSRQNKNDEA
-146 RDYLANN
+146 RDMLSGEAYG
-153 VMTLF
+153 LF
-158 GQFAQAIERHVKF
+158 QQFAKAIELHVTF
-171 NVDLGLA
+171 NIDLGLE
-178 LKRQGEENNDSSL
+178 LKAQGKENYDNSL

-198 GGTGI
+198 GGTTV
-203 LTLGLFIWLFNQV
+203 LTLGLFVWLFNQV
-216 ANPLRL
+216 ANPLRT
-222 AMQTLSLIQ
+222 AMDTLTRIQ
-231 RDLNFTLRADVKQQ
+231 RDLNFTLRADVRQQ

-323 ETSRITNESGKLASD
+323 ETSRITNESGQLATE
-338 GGATIERT
+338 GGRTIDRT
-346 VQAIN
+346 VNAIN

-360 SHEVTALGEGISR
+360 SAEVIALGEGISR

-403 EQGRGFAVV
+403 ESGRGFAVV

-441 QATVSRMSQVEEK
+441 NNTVSRMHLVEEK
-454 VVQGVAMATESGE
+454 VSQGVTMATESGAIIAE
-467 IITQIRHAS
+467 IRSAS
-476 HRVMDQVGEIT
+476 HRVMEQVGEIT

>member
-1 MEYAVMNIA
+1 MNIA

-18 LVMVALVFLS
+18 LVILALIFLS
-28 WFSINRLAASNQDLS
+28 WFSINRLDSANRDLG

-59 QADFYELHA
+59 QADFYELHS
-68 LIQTHVLNT
+68 LVQTHVLNT
-77 DDGKMQQIET
+77 DTGKMQQIET
-87 HIADIRTAINS
+87 GITEIRGQINS
-98 LLEKYK
+98 LLDKYK
-104 AEMLS
+104 AEQLS

-119 DQRIIAQYYL
+119 DQRIVAQYYL
-129 EIDKVLL
+129 EIDKVLQ
-136 LSRQNKNTEA
+136 LSRQNKNDEA
-146 RDYLANN
+146 RDMLAGEAYG
-153 VMTLF
+153 LF
-158 GQFAQAIERHVKF
+158 QQFAKAIELHVTF
-171 NVDLGLA
+171 NIDLGLE
-178 LKRQGEENNDSSL
+178 LKAQGKENYDNSM

-198 GGTGI
+198 GATTV
-203 LTLGLFIWLFNQV
+203 LTLGLFVWLFNQV
-216 ANPLRL
+216 ANPLRT
-222 AMQTLSLIQ
+222 AMDTLTRIQ

-323 ETSRITNESGKLASD
+323 ETSRITNESGQLATE
-338 GGATIERT
+338 GGRTIDRT
-346 VQAIN
+346 VHAIN

-360 SHEVTALGEGISR
+360 SAEVIALGEGISR

-403 EQGRGFAVV
+403 ESGRGFAVV

-441 QATVSRMSQVEEK
+441 NNTVSRMHLVEEK
-454 VVQGVAMATESGE
+454 VSQGVAMATESGAIISE
-467 IITQIRHAS
+467 IRSAS

-487 NAIREQSSAAESI
+487 NAIREQSAAAESI

-523 AAEELNVTTESI
+523 AAEELNVTTDSI

>member
-1 MEYAVMNIA
+1 MNIA

-18 LVMVALVFLS
+18 LVMLTLIFLS
-28 WFSINRLAASNQDLS
+28 WFSINRLGAGNRDLS

-59 QADFYELHA
+59 QADFYELHS
-68 LIQTHVLNT
+68 LVQTHVLNT
-77 DDGKMQQIET
+77 DSSKMQQIET
-87 HIADIRTAINS
+87 GITEIQGQINS
-98 LLEKYK
+98 LLDKYK

-119 DQRIIAQYYL
+119 DQRIVAQYYQ
-129 EIDKVLL
+129 EIDKVLQ
-136 LSRQNKNTEA
+136 LSRQNKNDEA
-146 RDYLANN
+146 RDMLAGEAYG
-153 VMTLF
+153 LF
-158 GQFAQAIERHVKF
+158 KQFAKAIELHVNF
-171 NVDLGLA
+171 NMDLGLA
-178 LKRQGEENNDSSL
+178 LKKQGQENYDNSL
-191 QTLLFIA
+191 QTLLLIA
-198 GGTGI
+198 GGATV
-203 LTLGLFIWLFNQV
+203 LTMGLFVWLFNQV
-216 ANPLRL
+216 ANPLRT
-222 AMQTLSLIQ
+222 AMDTLTRIQ

-323 ETSRITNESGKLASD
+323 ETSRITNESGQLATE
-338 GGATIERT
+338 GGRTIDRT
-346 VQAIN
+346 VHAIN

-360 SHEVTALGEGISR
+360 SAEVIALGEGISR

-403 EQGRGFAVV
+403 ESGRGFAVV

-441 QATVSRMSQVEEK
+441 NNTVSRMHLVEEK
-454 VVQGVAMATESGE
+454 VSQGVTMATESGAIIAE
-467 IITQIRHAS
+467 IRSAS

>member
-1 MEYAVMNIA
+1 MNIA

-18 LVMVALVFLS
+18 LVMLTLIFLS
-28 WFSINRLAASNQDLS
+28 WFSINRLGAGNRDLS

-59 QADFYELHA
+59 QADFYELHS
-68 LIQTHVLNT
+68 LVQTHVLNT
-77 DDGKMQQIET
+77 DSSKMQQIET
-87 HIADIRTAINS
+87 GITEIRGQINS
-98 LLEKYK
+98 LLDKYK

-119 DQRIIAQYYL
+119 DQRIVAQYYQ
-129 EIDKVLL
+129 EIDKVLQ
-136 LSRQNKNTEA
+136 LSRQNKNDEA
-146 RDYLANN
+146 RDMLAGEAYG
-153 VMTLF
+153 LF
-158 GQFAQAIERHVKF
+158 KQFAKAIELHVNF
-171 NVDLGLA
+171 NMDLGLA
-178 LKRQGEENNDSSL
+178 LKKQGQENYDNSL
-191 QTLLFIA
+191 QTLLLIA
-198 GGTGI
+198 GGVTV
-203 LTLGLFIWLFNQV
+203 LTMGLFVWLFNQV
-216 ANPLRL
+216 ANPLRT
-222 AMQTLSLIQ
+222 AMDTLTRIQ

-284 QAAQHLASSASQAN
+284 QAAQHLASSANQAN

-323 ETSRITNESGKLASD
+323 ETSRITNESGQLATE
-338 GGATIERT
+338 GGRTIERT
-346 VQAIN
+346 VHAIN

-360 SHEVTALGEGISR
+360 SAEVIALGEGISR

-403 EQGRGFAVV
+403 ESGRGFAVV

-441 QATVSRMSQVEEK
+441 NNTVSRMHLVEEK
-454 VVQGVAMATESGE
+454 VSQGVTMATESGAIIAE
-467 IITQIRHAS
+467 IRSAS

>member
-1 MEYAVMNIA
+1 MNIA

-18 LVMVALVFLS
+18 LVILALIFLS
-28 WFSINRLAASNQDLS
+28 WFSINRLDSANRDLG

-59 QADFYELHA
+59 QADFYELHS
-68 LIQTHVLNT
+68 LVQTHVLNT
-77 DDGKMQQIET
+77 DSSRMQQIET
-87 HIADIRTAINS
+87 GITEIQGQITS
-98 LLEKYK
+98 LLDKYK

-119 DQRIIAQYYL
+119 DQRIVAQYYQ
-129 EIDKVLL
+129 EIDKVLQ
-136 LSRQNKNTEA
+136 LSRQNKNDEA
-146 RDYLANN
+146 RDMLSGEAYG
-153 VMTLF
+153 LF
-158 GQFAQAIERHVKF
+158 QQFAKAIELHVNF
-171 NVDLGLA
+171 NMDLGLA
-178 LKRQGEENNDSSL
+178 LKKQGQENYDNSL

-198 GGTGI
+198 GGTTV
-203 LTLGLFIWLFNQV
+203 LTMGLFVWLFNQV
-216 ANPLRL
+216 ANPLRT
-222 AMQTLSLIQ
+222 AMDILTRIQ
-231 RDLNFTLRADVKQQ
+231 RDLNFTLRADVKQH

-284 QAAQHLASSASQAN
+284 QAAQHLASSANQAN

-323 ETSRITNESGKLASD
+323 ETSRITNESGQLATE
-338 GGATIERT
+338 GGRTIERT
-346 VQAIN
+346 VHAIN

-360 SHEVTALGEGISR
+360 SAEVIALGEGISR

-403 EQGRGFAVV
+403 ESGRGFAVV

-441 QATVSRMSQVEEK
+441 NNTVSRMHLVEEK
-454 VVQGVAMATESGE
+454 VSQGVTMATESGAIIAE
-467 IITQIRHAS
+467 IRSAS
-476 HRVMDQVGEIT
+476 HRVMEQVGEIT